1 MLTQAFDVLN
11 HAHHHK
17 KKQQNDSD
25 QPNRDIIALVFCS
38 SGGYSVGKWET
49 EMNRLTENAPAV
61 SDAINTR
68 FSCRA
73 FLDKPVAEEDVKY
86 IVETAMRAPSGGN
99 LQPWNVHILQG
110 EARDKL
116 VATVAEKGQEKP
128 MGEGSEYHIYP
139 PELKE
144 PYNGRRFEIG
154 ERMYEIMGVARED
167 KAARLAWLA
176 SNFTFFNA
184 PIGMFFSLDKQMQE
198 GQWSDMGMLIQ
209 TMMLLARE
217 RGLHTCPQEAW
228 AIWAPTVKE
237 YLNIPDTHTLFCGL
251 ALGYADPNAA
261 VNNLESPRAPM
272 GEVATYLGF

>member
-1 MLTQAFDVLN
+1 M
-11 HAHHHK
+11 
-17 KKQQNDSD
+17 S
-25 QPNRDIIALVFCS
+25 
-38 SGGYSVGKWET
+38 
-49 EMNRLTENAPAV
+49 RLTETSASV

-73 FLDKPVAEEDVKY
+73 FLDKPVAAEDVKY

-99 LQPWNVHILQG
+99 LQPWNVHVLQG
-110 EARDKL
+110 EPRDKL
-116 VATVAEKGQEKP
+116 VNLIAEKAPESP

-139 PELKE
+139 PKLSD
-144 PYNGRRFEIG
+144 PYNTRRFDIG

-184 PIGMFFSLDKQMQE
+184 PVGMFFSLDKQMQE

-237 YLNIPDTHTLFCGL
+237 YLSIPESHIFFCGL
-251 ALGYADPNAA
+251 ALGYADPGAP
-261 VNNLESPRAPM
+261 VNTLESPRAPM
-272 GEVATYLGF
+272 EEVVTYLGF

>member
-1 MLTQAFDVLN
+1 
-11 HAHHHK
+11 
-17 KKQQNDSD
+17 
-25 QPNRDIIALVFCS
+25 
-38 SGGYSVGKWET
+38 
-49 EMNRLTENAPAV
+49 MNRLTENAPAV

-116 VATVAEKGQEKP
+116 VAMVAEKGQEKP

-251 ALGYADPNAA
+251 ALGYADPDAA
-261 VNNLESPRAPM
+261 VNNLESPRASM